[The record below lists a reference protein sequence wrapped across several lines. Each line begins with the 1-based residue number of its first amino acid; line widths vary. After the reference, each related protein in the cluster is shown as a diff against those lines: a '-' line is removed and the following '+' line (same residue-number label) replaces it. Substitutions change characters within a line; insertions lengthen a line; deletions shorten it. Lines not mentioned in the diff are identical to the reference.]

1 MNKFYTFF
9 FYLLVIFFYP
19 LFSQAVLPPDL
30 IFSIGNQVYQIIA
43 GLGFLIF
50 GLLTSIVPFLKVF
63 FEKFK
68 HIRRGI
74 FIVGFLLL
82 FLTLGSLLY
91 SNSNIFNKN
100 PIPDQEN
107 ISEKENNRFYSDRFV
122 ISGKDDKD
130 APFLLD
136 LNVSRIENKDKL
148 YDHYY
153 FVDIVHGSK
162 KEQFYEKGVSAN
174 YEILENLFIKNFQRN
189 KNLDNSARDVYNFS
203 FSHAGKKYKIETYE
217 LVSDFIIK
225 NKPEYTSYVSA
236 GKVSLFIDSRKFDMN
251 IMHQVVYSTDYTD
264 SIYFEGL
271 NELDSE
277 SVQLILWDSQ
287 GEFYMM
293 DQSKVE
299 NSNPK
304 YQSHFWGLKKD
315 AEGRL
320 TKIFRGELKK
330 ENISNQVKFSGNI
343 SDFSINELVLDLQ
356 ENFKGNKN
364 RGFVKG
370 YIING
375 SEKKEVFGLGFY
387 EKYGK

>member
-1 MNKFYTFF
+1 MIFF
-9 FYLLVIFFYP
+9 LYLLVIFSYP

-50 GLLTSIVPFLKVF
+50 GLLSSIVPFLKAF
-63 FEKFK
+63 FEKFR

-74 FIVGFLLL
+74 FIAGFLLL

-91 SNSNIFNKN
+91 SNSSIFNKN
-100 PIPDQEN
+100 PNPSPEN
-107 ISEKENNRFYSDRFV
+107 ISLKENHRFYSDRFV
-122 ISGKDDKD
+122 ISGKDDND
-130 APFLLD
+130 SPFLLD
-136 LNVSRIENKDKL
+136 LNLIRRENIDRV

-153 FVDIVHGSK
+153 FGDIVHGSK
-162 KEQFYEKGVSAN
+162 TEQFYEKGISPE
-174 YEILENLFIKNFQRN
+174 YEVLEDLFIKNFQRN
-189 KNLDNSARDVYNFS
+189 KNPDNSARDIYDFS
-203 FSHAGKKYKIETYE
+203 FSQGGKKYKIQTKE

-225 NKPEYTSYVSA
+225 NEPEYTSYVSA
-236 GKVSLFIDSRKFDMN
+236 GKVSLFIDSREYDMN
-251 IMHQVVYSTDYTD
+251 LMHQVIYSTDYTD
-264 SIYFEGL
+264 SLYFEGL
-271 NELDSE
+271 DELDSD

-293 DQSKVE
+293 DQSRVE

-315 AEGRL
+315 IEGNL
-320 TKIFRGELKK
+320 KKIFRGEIQK
-330 ENISNQVKFSGNI
+330 ENIGNRVKFSGI
-343 SDFSINELVLDLQ
+343 IPDFGINELVLDLK
-356 ENFKGNKN
+356 ENFQGNKYK
-364 RGFVKG
+364 GLAEG

-387 EKYGK
+387 EKYGN